1 MQNCELIVYEKP
13 SATITAYRNNYIVNI
28 GDQNFTLKRNEDFG
42 MLQRKDGSNI
52 TTKPTLFKSGA
63 HKILTAFGLTYINE
77 ITDSCKMHDKGYF
90 YYEVKTTA
98 YFNGQAVRSG
108 FGCANTSE
116 SANGTSSGY
125 NTANSM
131 LKKAEKRSEVDLAI
145 KLADA
150 SGWFNADLEDTE
162 NDKRA
167 SQLLHDDDAITSK
180 QAKRLFAIAAT
191 NEITAEKAKQLL
203 AAWGFTSTKEI
214 KQSDYD
220 IICEKFENYGK

>member
-1 MQNCELIVYEKP
+1 MQENAVVIYDKP
-13 SATITAYRNNYIVNI
+13 SASISAYRNNYIVSI
-28 GDQNFTLKRNEDFG
+28 GEQSFTLKRNEDFG

-63 HKILTAFGLTYINE
+63 HKILTAFGLTYLNE

-98 YFNGQAVRSG
+98 YYNGQPVRSG

-116 SANGTSSGY
+116 SANGVASGY

-150 SGWFNADLEDTE
+150 SAWFNADLEDME
-162 NDKRA
+162 NDKKA
-167 SQLLHDDDAITSK
+167 GQILHDDDAITPK

-191 NEITAEKAKQLL
+191 HEITAEKAKQLL
-203 AAWGFTSTKEI
+203 SAWGFSSTKDI
-214 KQSDYD
+214 KQKDYD
-220 IICEKFENYGK
+220 EICEKFEKYGE

>member
-1 MQNCELIVYEKP
+1 MQENAVVIYDKP
-13 SATITAYRNNYIVNI
+13 SASITPYRNNYIVDI
-28 GDQNFTLKRNEDFG
+28 GGQNFTLKRNEDFG
-42 MLQRKDGSNI
+42 MLKKKDGSNI

-63 HKILTAFGLTYINE
+63 HKILTAFGLTYLNE

-98 YFNGQAVRSG
+98 YYNGQAVRSG
-108 FGCANTSE
+108 LGCANTSE
-116 SANGTSSGY
+116 SANGNASGY

-150 SGWFNADLEDTE
+150 SAWFNADLEDTE

-167 SQLLHDDDAITSK
+167 GQILHDDDVITTK
-180 QAKRLFAIAAT
+180 QKKRIFAIAAT

-203 AAWGFTSTKEI
+203 TSWGFASTNDI
-214 KQSDYD
+214 KQKDYD
-220 IICEKFENYGK
+220 AICEKFENYGK